1 MPHTRHLRTLI
12 ALAAALLTFT
22 GCGGDDDAFAET
34 EAESATAATTT
45 IAPATTVAE
54 IPLDSGGVPPADYA
68 GFRLQETACG
78 AEPPPERVLAE
89 YPAPEDMGI
98 DPASRPVA
106 TISTSCGDVTVEL
119 DPSMAPATVNSFVF
133 LAESGYFDGTA
144 SHRIAPGFVL
154 QAGDPTAT
162 GSGGPGYVVPDE
174 NPPAD
179 FVYERGVLAMANAGA
194 NTTGSQFFIMLGNA
208 GLPPSFSVFGR
219 VTSGFD
225 VLDTIAT
232 IPLGVGRSGE
242 QSTPLLS
249 LYLDEVTIER

>member
-1 MPHTRHLRTLI
+1 MF
-12 ALAAALLTFT
+12 AA
-22 GCGGDDDAFAET
+22 CGGDDDAFAGAGATGDTET
-34 EAESATAATTT
+34 PTTSS
-45 IAPATTVAE
+45 PATTIAE
-54 IPLDSGGVPPADYA
+54 IPLDTAAIPPADYA

-78 AEPPPERVLAE
+78 AEAPPERILAE
-89 YPAPEDMGI
+89 YPAPDDMGI

-106 TISTSCGDVTVEL
+106 TISTSCGDITVEL
-119 DPSMAPATVNSFVF
+119 DPSLAPATVNSFVF

-174 NPPAD
+174 APPAN
-179 FVYERGVLAMANAGA
+179 FVYERGVLAMANAGP
-194 NTTGSQFFIMLGNA
+194 NTTGSQFFIMLGDA
-208 GLPPSFSVFGR
+208 GLPPAYSVFGK
-219 VTSGFD
+219 VTSGFE

-242 QSTPLLS
+242 QSTPLQS
-249 LYLDEVTIER
+249 LYLDAVTIER